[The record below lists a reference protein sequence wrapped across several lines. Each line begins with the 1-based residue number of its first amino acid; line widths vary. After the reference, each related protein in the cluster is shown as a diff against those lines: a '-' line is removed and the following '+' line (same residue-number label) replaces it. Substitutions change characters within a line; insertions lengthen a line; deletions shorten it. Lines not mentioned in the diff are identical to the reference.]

1 MLQKVYFMYQ
11 NVGLLNKRDLMYSNT
26 ISQVCATVMYK
37 LILIFIVLI
46 KYYCYVLY
54 FVSLF
59 YFML

>member
-1 MLQKVYFMYQ
+1 
-11 NVGLLNKRDLMYSNT
+11 MYSNT

-46 KYYCYVLY
+46 KYYYVLY

-59 YFML
+59 CVMTACLQFLLLLKAPSLCDLL

>member
-1 MLQKVYFMYQ
+1 MLQKVYFMCQ